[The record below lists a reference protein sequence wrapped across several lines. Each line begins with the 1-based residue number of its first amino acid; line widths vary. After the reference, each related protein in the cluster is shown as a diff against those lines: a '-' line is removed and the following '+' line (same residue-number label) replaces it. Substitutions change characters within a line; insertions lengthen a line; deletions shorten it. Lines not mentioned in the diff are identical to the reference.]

1 MRPVSVGV
9 NLTPAVK
16 TTVFTVPTRQ
26 VAKFNLLFASNHT
39 AAAKNFT
46 AYWYDKSNNT
56 EVSIVEDYPLAAKT
70 FLKFD
75 GGAYVALEE
84 GDEIRLLV
92 ESGADCSAICTFELE
107 ATSAVQYSQY

>member
-9 NLTPAVK
+9 NLTPTVK

-39 AAAKNFT
+39 ASAKNFT

-56 EVSIVEDYPLAAKT
+56 EVAIVEDYPLPSKE

-75 GGAYVALEE
+75 GGAYVTLEE

-92 ESGADCSAICTFELE
+92 EAGADCSAICTFELE